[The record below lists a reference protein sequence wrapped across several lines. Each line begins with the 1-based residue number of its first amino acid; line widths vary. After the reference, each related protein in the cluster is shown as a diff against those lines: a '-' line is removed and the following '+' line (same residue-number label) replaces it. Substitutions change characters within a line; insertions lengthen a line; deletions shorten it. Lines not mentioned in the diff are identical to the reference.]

1 MRKQLSRNTVVLIS
15 TTMSGWKSQYH
26 ERIYT
31 CKSNT
36 FTGDCKHCMMNN
48 NDKTKTLGLFILYT
62 VTRCSFCFHIITPM
76 MKLHFQSGL
85 YATIGFYLLT
95 NIQTVLSAICSHT
108 HTLIYTYD
116 YRQKQLVSNRNDKS
130 ESFQIHIKFFHK
142 ILSKLHL
149 FRFHW

>member
-62 VTRCSFCFHIITPM
+62 VTRCSFCFHIITSM
-76 MKLHFQSGL
+76 MKPHFQSGL

-116 YRQKQLVSNRNDKS
+116 YRQK
-130 ESFQIHIKFFHK
+130 H
-142 ILSKLHL
+142 
-149 FRFHW
+149 